1 MEIETYVVLLT
12 ELLAEGSAHDD
23 TALAGGS
30 LEVSGAAL
38 AAGSRDVCRLVL
50 LAYSVA
56 FFVFVFNSKNNPGME
71 RTVGDL
77 GHCVGCG

>member
-1 MEIETYVVLLT
+1 MGFVGFETYVVLLT

-38 AAGSRDVCRLVL
+38 AAGSRDVCRFDAVSISCCFLFVL
-50 LAYSVA
+50 L
-56 FFVFVFNSKNNPGME
+56 FFFQLQRK
-71 RTVGDL
+71 
-77 GHCVGCG
+77 